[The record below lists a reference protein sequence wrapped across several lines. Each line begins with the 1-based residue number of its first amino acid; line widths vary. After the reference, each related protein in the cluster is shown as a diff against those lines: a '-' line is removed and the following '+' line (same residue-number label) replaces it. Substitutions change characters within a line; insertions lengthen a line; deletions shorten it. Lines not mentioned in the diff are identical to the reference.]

1 MKVLHCI
8 CSEQKKNLLIASI
21 YNYCNTYSF
30 KIVSN
35 DVKQYW
41 KYSDYTEIETIFDNM
56 ISKEELLRLFINI
69 VGSIDDKEEN
79 NKYSSYYH
87 YSNYNNKNEVFA
99 HLWIE

>member
-1 MKVLHCI
+1 M
-8 CSEQKKNLLIASI
+8 IASI